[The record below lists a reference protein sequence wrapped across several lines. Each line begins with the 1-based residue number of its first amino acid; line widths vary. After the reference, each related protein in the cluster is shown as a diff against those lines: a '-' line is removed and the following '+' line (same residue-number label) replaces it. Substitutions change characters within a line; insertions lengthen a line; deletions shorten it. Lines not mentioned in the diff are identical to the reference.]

1 MQTVAIVNA
10 LPKVDFGETPTDSKV
25 VKMYATRKEDEGMNI
40 AAEPEFN
47 E

>member
-1 MQTVAIVNA
+1 
-10 LPKVDFGETPTDSKV
+10 V
-25 VKMYATRKEDEGMNI
+25 VKMYATRKEDEGINI